1 MCSSL
6 DQNDG
11 NDNNDYVESQWFNNT
26 RLITT
31 VRMILRRKT
40 VDVWPGH
47 KSVPI
52 KCFLFSSHFCRF
64 GQPWNLAETQL
75 RCVSDLSL
83 DLALGVHLLRLLW
96 RERLVPRKSA
106 IHHAVEALRIR
117 EIFLGKPWK
126 TAFKDDVKQIET
138 GCKSLRTGASRV
150 YTIYYIVSD
159 RPRKWMSIHKLT
171 HVAWQNSKSTKNEM
185 LSQNWL
191 ILFFSS
197 NWHIIGAYVPSHLD
211 FLEAGSAFCLSEL

>member
-52 KCFLFSSHFCRF
+52 IVCCFRLIFVGLGSLEI
-64 GQPWNLAETQL
+64 LAETQL

-96 RERLVPRKSA
+96 RERLVPRKCA
-106 IHHAVEALRIR
+106 KPCCGGLENPWQC
-117 EIFLGKPWK
+117 GK
-126 TAFKDDVKQIET
+126 TMENCAQGRCET
-138 GCKSLRTGASRV
+138 DWNWLQVLANRCLQGL
-150 YTIYYIVSD
+150 YYI
-159 RPRKWMSIHKLT
+159 
-171 HVAWQNSKSTKNEM
+171 
-185 LSQNWL
+185 
-191 ILFFSS
+191 
-197 NWHIIGAYVPSHLD
+197 
-211 FLEAGSAFCLSEL
+211 

>member
-1 MCSSL
+1 MCDLGTSPCPLNVSC
-6 DQNDG
+6 
-11 NDNNDYVESQWFNNT
+11 F
-26 RLITT
+26 RLIF
-31 VRMILRRKT
+31 VGLGSLEI
-40 VDVWPGH
+40 
-47 KSVPI
+47 
-52 KCFLFSSHFCRF
+52 
-64 GQPWNLAETQL
+64 LAETQL

-138 GCKSLRTGASRV
+138 GCKSLRTGASMD

-171 HVAWQNSKSTKNEM
+171 HVA
-185 LSQNWL
+185 
-191 ILFFSS
+191 
-197 NWHIIGAYVPSHLD
+197 
-211 FLEAGSAFCLSEL
+211 